1 MSWVP
6 PYPYYP
12 PYMPVPTPPL
22 PDPTYLM
29 WSTWSW
35 MLSYYY
41 MTMYLEMYKAFIDV
55 WKKSFE
61 ALAKTY
67 ESLPQLVSG
76 SVSK

>member
-1 MSWVP
+1 
-6 PYPYYP
+6 
-12 PYMPVPTPPL
+12 
-22 PDPTYLM
+22 
-29 WSTWSW
+29 

-67 ESLPQLVSG
+67 ESLPQLISG
-76 SVSK
+76 GVSK